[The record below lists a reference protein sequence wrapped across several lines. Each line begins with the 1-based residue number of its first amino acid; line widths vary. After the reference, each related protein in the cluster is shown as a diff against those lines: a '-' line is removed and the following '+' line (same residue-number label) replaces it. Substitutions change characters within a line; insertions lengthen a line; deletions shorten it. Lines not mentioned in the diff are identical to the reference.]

1 MKRTA
6 SLLAGALLLAGVSG
20 VVAGSKAKCDADPAL
35 GYTLMKRFARIM
47 TERLRAARIQLLDVY
62 SKADQ

>member
-1 MKRTA
+1 MCARSIA
-6 SLLAGALLLAGVSG
+6 VSSGAIDAACLRG
-20 VVAGSKAKCDADPAL
+20 KCDADPAL

-47 TERLRAARIQLLDVY
+47 TERLRAARIQLLHGY